1 LRGELSFKKSS
12 LKRNFSG
19 EILLYFI
26 VKKRERF
33 TKDITVRKVFKTTK
47 NLSPF
52 GFFAMKKRD
61 NLIPKNYRKRVTK
74 KLLKR
79 KFTKKYLQ
87 NY

>member
-1 LRGELSFKKSS
+1 LREELSLKKSS

-33 TKDITVRKVFKTTK
+33 TKDITVRKVLKTTK

-52 GFFAMKKRD
+52 GF
-61 NLIPKNYRKRVTK
+61 
-74 KLLKR
+74 
-79 KFTKKYLQ
+79 LQ
-87 NY
+87 